1 MISKSSNAEVRK
13 TMPRKAMGWLCL
25 CVILVAAIVVHTDR
39 WHYDTQK
46 GTQDIYYLWQDGQR
60 LLQGENPYARILL
73 GNMNENRKYP
83 TYFPVF
89 YLLSYLTQFLGLKDY
104 SSWIYFWRHIFLIF
118 NLAIG
123 ALLFYVFARRQLWL
137 LASFSACFWL
147 FSRWTI
153 YVTKVAQIDF
163 IAIFLLSLSLLLF
176 HRYRWVAL
184 LLFSLSLGV
193 KQIAIFMAPLY
204 LIWIW
209 QSAPRNPKA
218 LLLAVAAIASVP
230 LLTSLPFIAW
240 NAESWIKSI
249 LFSASREAANPFNAP
264 SLFKETA
271 GLRLLPTLVL
281 TILIYISAFKRQIGL
296 YTSAL
301 LTLSV
306 FINFNAILFTQYL
319 CWVTPFVPLS
329 ISEFVYRRD
338 PASLS

>member
-1 MISKSSNAEVRK
+1 MNRETQLKN
-13 TMPRKAMGWLCL
+13 MPRKSMGWLGL
-25 CVILVAAIVVHTDR
+25 FVILAAAIVVHTDR
-39 WHYDTQK
+39 WGYDTMK

-73 GNMNENRKYP
+73 GNMNENQKYS

-89 YLLSYLTQFLGLKDY
+89 YLLSYLTQLLGLKDY

-118 NLAIG
+118 NLAVG
-123 ALLFYVFARRQLWL
+123 TSLFYVFARRQLWL
-137 LASFSACFWL
+137 LANFAACFWL
-147 FSRWTI
+147 FNRWTI

-163 IAIFLLSLSLLLF
+163 IPICLLILSLMIF
-176 HRYRWVAL
+176 HKHKWASL

-204 LIWIW
+204 LIWVW
-209 QSAPRNPKA
+209 QSTPKDKPKA
-218 LLLAVAAIASVP
+218 LLLAIAAIASIP
-230 LLTSLPFIAW
+230 LLTSLPFIFW

-249 LFSASREAANPFNAP
+249 LFSASRDAETSFNAP

-281 TILIYISAFKRQIGL
+281 TVLIYISAFKRQIGL

-319 CWVTPFVPLS
+319 CWVVPFVPLS
-329 ISEFVYRRD
+329 IRDFVAPRD
-338 PASLS
+338 PANPS